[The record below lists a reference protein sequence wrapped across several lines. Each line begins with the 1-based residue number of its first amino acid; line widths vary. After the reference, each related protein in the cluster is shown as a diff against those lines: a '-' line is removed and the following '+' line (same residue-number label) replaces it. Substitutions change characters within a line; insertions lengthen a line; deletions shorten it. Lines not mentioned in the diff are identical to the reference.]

1 MLTAPRRPNRL
12 EKRQGW
18 LEVEDKAGEAALIVS
33 SSESLLPVDLV
44 KPVEDYRTAAAR
56 KTMPV
61 CCVHVELLAEHS

>member
-12 EKRQGW
+12 EKRPGW
-18 LEVEDKAGEAALIVS
+18 LEVEDKAGEAALIVF

-44 KPVEDYRTAAAR
+44 KPVEDYR

-61 CCVHVELLAEHS
+61 CCVHVELFAEHS